1 MVDIDLRTDRILL
14 HYVLAFVGLTV
25 LVFLESAL
33 GLIPTFYGSVPKVSL
48 CAVFL
53 LALYAPHV
61 ASIYLVLVI
70 GFIFDTIQSNPFG
83 YTSSLYLIILAVMHW
98 RRPVL
103 MAADDVIIWFEFI
116 LTVMALTLYMF
127 IVFVIYHG
135 KWPPVP
141 EMIFQIGFTA
151 MLFPVFNWMAL
162 LTRQFSQY
170 IGVVK

>member
-48 CAVFL
+48 CVVFL

-61 ASIYLVLVI
+61 ASIYLVLAI
-70 GFIFDTIQSNPFG
+70 GIIFDTIQSNPFG
-83 YTSSLYLIILAVMHW
+83 YTSSLYLIILLVMDW
-98 RRPVL
+98 RRPTL

-116 LTVMALTLYMF
+116 LMVMALTLYMF
-127 IVFVIYHG
+127 IVFMIYHG
-135 KWPPVP
+135 HWPPVS

-151 MLFPVFNWMAL
+151 MLFPLFNLIAIL
-162 LTRQFSQY
+162 ARQFSQY
-170 IGVVK
+170 IGVFK